1 MEEENKRIAK
11 HSSEEHI
18 VLDTVRQKLLNESVK
33 VQKQLW
39 VKKKIKQET
48 KFKIIKKKILN
59 LRKVHIWLHK
69 TS

>member
-39 VKKKIKQET
+39 VKKKET
-48 KFKIIKKKILN
+48 KNQI
-59 LRKVHIWLHK
+59 
-69 TS
+69 